1 MDFETAK
8 NSIHN
13 ALEEFNTKK
22 LKICFFGGE
31 PLLNEKLIYEVVEY
45 CNNLKD
51 YNFTFSI
58 STNALKLNDKII
70 DFISKNNFDSVQISI
85 DGNYEVQNKQRPII
99 DSKGKQHYY
108 SIENNIKKLLEKV
121 DNKII
126 TARATFTPY
135 SLELVETFKY
145 LANLG
150 FKKIHFE
157 PNISREKLSLNNKE
171 YLEKLQEQITELVKI
186 FFEYIKSGKI
196 IRMVP

>member
-1 MDFETAK
+1 MISKVEIIIHDEINLK
-8 NSIHN
+8 NVFYVN
-13 ALEEFNTKK
+13 DYF
-22 LKICFFGGE
+22 
-31 PLLNEKLIYEVVEY
+31 EVVEY
-45 CNNLKD
+45 CNSLKD

-145 LANLG
+145 LVNLG

-157 PNISREKLSLNNKE
+157 PNISREKLSLKKF
-171 YLEKLQEQITELVKI
+171 YI
-186 FFEYIKSGKI
+186 F
-196 IRMVP
+196 